1 LSTLYIRMPSK
12 AAADAVEHWLALPC
26 PYALA
31 SAGDAVE
38 REGVAALSELG
49 TAIAGAQR
57 VVLIVAASDVTLLR
71 VKTPPL
77 SLPKLRLVLPNLVE
91 DQLMS
96 DPDECVVVPG
106 ALADELR
113 TAAVMQRGWLEIQ
126 LKTVTSLGARSVHA
140 VPAQLCLPHREG
152 SASAAICE
160 QGGDIDITLRVS
172 DQEGFGLSI
181 MPGHV
186 DEAVTDVLSSLRA
199 MVPALPIT
207 LYVPQAR
214 VISYQQACGNSHGSG
229 EFSTEP
235 SLDADGKPTVSVFVD
250 NWSHWIAGASKSAV
264 NLLTGLGSAGG
275 QQINWKQWRW
285 PLVLA
290 TLLLVINSAAL
301 NFDWWRMKREA
312 TGLRTTMLQTF
323 KTAFPKETV
332 ILDPLAQMHR
342 KIDAA
347 QRNSGEA
354 APDDFSQLA
363 GNLAEVLQAEGGG
376 SAAIASLEYKDRSLL
391 LHLKSDSKLTLDKLQ
406 AALASRNLKIS
417 SPSNGVWQIRS
428 GK

>member
-1 LSTLYIRMPSK
+1 MPSK

-26 PYALA
+26 PYALT

-38 REGVAALSELG
+38 REGVAPLAELG
-49 TAIAGAQR
+49 TAISGAQR

-106 ALADELR
+106 AMADELR

-126 LKTVTSLGARSVHA
+126 FKTVTGLGARSVHA

-152 SASAAICE
+152 SASAAIGE

-172 DQEGFGLSI
+172 DQDGFGLSI
-181 MPGHV
+181 MPEHTG
-186 DEAVTDVLSSLRA
+186 DAVADVLSSLRA

-214 VISYQQACGNSHGSG
+214 VISYQQACGNNHGNG
-229 EFSTEP
+229 EFSAEP

-264 NLLTGLGSAGG
+264 NLMTGLGSAGG

-290 TLLLVINSAAL
+290 ALLIIINSAAL

-312 TGLRTTMLQTF
+312 TGLRATMLQTF
-323 KTAFPKETV
+323 KSAFPKETV

-342 KIDAA
+342 KIDAV
-347 QRNSGEA
+347 QRNSGQA

-363 GNLAEVLQAEGGG
+363 GNLSEVLQAEGASG
-376 SAAIASLEYKDRSLL
+376 AAFASLEYKDHSLL
-391 LHLKSDSKLTLDKLQ
+391 LHPKPDSKLTLDKLQ
-406 AALASRNLKIS
+406 AALSARNLKIS
-417 SPSNGVWQIRS
+417 NPSNGVWQIRS

>member
-1 LSTLYIRMPSK
+1 MPSK

-31 SAGDAVE
+31 SAGDAIE
-38 REGVAALSELG
+38 REGVAPLSELA

-57 VVLIVAASDVTLLR
+57 VVLIVAASDVTLLH

-77 SLPKLRLVLPNLVE
+77 SIPKLRLVLPNLVE

-106 ALADELR
+106 ALANDLR

-126 LKTVTSLGARSVHA
+126 FKTVASLGARSVHA

-160 QGGDIDITLRVS
+160 QASDIDITLRVS

-181 MPGHV
+181 MPEHA
-186 DEAVTDVLSSLRA
+186 DHAIADVLSSLRA

-214 VISYQQACGNSHGSG
+214 VISYQQACGNHHGST
-229 EFSTEP
+229 EFSAEP
-235 SLDADGKPTVSVFVD
+235 SLDADGQPTVSVFVD
-250 NWSHWIAGASKSAV
+250 NWSHWVAGASKSAI
-264 NLLTGLGSAGG
+264 NLITGLGASAGG
-275 QQINWKQWRW
+275 QINWKQWRW
-285 PLVLA
+285 PLVLGG
-290 TLLLVINSAAL
+290 LLIVINAGAL

-312 TGLRTTMLQTF
+312 TGLRTTMIQTF
-323 KTAFPKETV
+323 KTTFPKDTV

-342 KIDAA
+342 RIDEA
-347 QRNSGEA
+347 QRNSGQA

-363 GNLAEVLQAEGGG
+363 GNLAEVLQGEGSG
-376 SAAIASLEYKDRSLL
+376 SAVIASLEYKDRSLL
-391 LHLKSDSKLTLDKLQ
+391 LHLKPDSKLTMEKLQ
-406 AALASRNLKIS
+406 AALSARNLKIS

>member
-1 LSTLYIRMPSK
+1 MSTLYIRMPSK

-31 SAGDAVE
+31 SGGDAVE
-38 REGVAALSELG
+38 REGVAPLSELAA
-49 TAIAGAQR
+49 AISGAQR

-126 LKTVTSLGARSVHA
+126 FKTVASLGARTVHA

-152 SASAAICE
+152 SASAAIGE
-160 QGGDIDITLRVS
+160 QGNDIDITLRVS

-181 MPGHV
+181 MPEHSG
-186 DEAVTDVLSSLRA
+186 DSINDVLSTLRA

-214 VISYQQACGNSHGSG
+214 VISYQQVCGANHGSG
-229 EFSTEP
+229 ELQAEP
-235 SLDADGKPTVSVFVD
+235 SLDEDAKPTINVFVD
-250 NWSHWIAGASKSAV
+250 SWSHWIAGASKSAV
-264 NLLTGLGSAGG
+264 NLMTGLGGAGG
-275 QQINWKQWRW
+275 AQINWKQWRW

-290 TLLLVINSAAL
+290 GLVIVINSAAL

-312 TGLRTTMLQTF
+312 SGLRTTMLQTF

-342 KIDAA
+342 KIDEA

-363 GNLAEVLQAEGGG
+363 GNLSEVLQGEGLGA
-376 SAAIASLEYKDRSLL
+376 SAIASLEYKDRSLL

-406 AALASRNLKIS
+406 SALAARNLKVS